1 VRRDGPR
8 VPFGRTY
15 PAGMRV
21 VHSPVHLL
29 HDPVF
34 EVFSGRVGPSCESPA
49 RAEAIRVALEAD
61 PAFSLELPTEH
72 GLAPALAVHE
82 PGLVRFLEEAW
93 DAWRDT
99 GGTAA
104 GDAARS
110 GAAGDAARSGA
121 AGDAARGGAAVSA
134 TESGGGGKAAA
145 GFMADTFLH
154 PGLRGG
160 AAAAREPV
168 APGGRIG
175 YWCFDTATPITAGA
189 WPAARAAVDVAL
201 TAADAV
207 LAGERVAYGI
217 CRPPGHHAGRAVFGG
232 YCYLNN
238 AAIAAE
244 HLVRAGAG
252 RVGILDVDFHHGNGT
267 QEVFWE
273 RGDVPYASLHGDPD
287 RAYPYFTGRADETG
301 GGKGA
306 GATFNQPLPAGTG
319 DAAYL
324 AALERAL
331 NWLGGRHDGVI
342 VVSLGID
349 TYGGDPICDFAL
361 TTPAYFDVGRRVAAA
376 GARLV
381 VLQEGGYHLGDLG
394 ENVRQW
400 LRGAAGLDPEPA
412 TPG

>member
-1 VRRDGPR
+1 
-8 VPFGRTY
+8 
-15 PAGMRV
+15 M
-21 VHSPVHLL
+21 
-29 HDPVF
+29 
-34 EVFSGRVGPSCESPA
+34 SGRPARRPA

-61 PAFSLELPTEH
+61 PAFALELPTEH

-93 DAWRDT
+93 DAWRYA
-99 GGTAA
+99 GGAAA
-104 GDAARS
+104 GDGGAGDMAAGGSPPAAGGSAVS
-110 GAAGDAARSGA
+110 GAESRDGDAGA
-121 AGDAARGGAAVSA
+121 TA
-134 TESGGGGKAAA
+134 T

-154 PGLRGG
+154 PGLRRGV
-160 AAAAREPV
+160 AAAREPV

-244 HLVRAGAG
+244 HLVRSGAG
-252 RVGILDVDFHHGNGT
+252 RVGVLDVDFHHGNGT

-331 NWLGGRHDGVI
+331 DWLGGRHDGII

-349 TYGGDPICDFAL
+349 TYAGDPICDFAL
-361 TTPAYFDVGRRVAAA
+361 TTPAYFEVGRRVAAA

-381 VLQEGGYHLGDLG
+381 VLQEGGYHLGALG

-412 TPG
+412 TLG

>member
-1 VRRDGPR
+1 MRRGGPR
-8 VPFGRTY
+8 VPCGPPGPFGRTY

-29 HDPVF
+29 HDPSF

-61 PAFSLELPTEH
+61 PAFALALPTEH
-72 GLAPALAVHE
+72 GLAPALAVHD

-93 DAWRDT
+93 DAWRDA
-99 GGTAA
+99 GGAPD
-104 GDAARS
+104 GDA
-110 GAAGDAARSGA
+110 
-121 AGDAARGGAAVSA
+121 GGAPDAGA
-134 TESGGGGKAAA
+134 ESVGPAA

-160 AAAAREPV
+160 VAGAREPV

-301 GGKGA
+301 GGRGA

-331 NWLGGRHDGVI
+331 DWLGGRHDGII

-381 VLQEGGYHLGDLG
+381 VLQEGGYHLGALG

-400 LRGAAGLDPEPA
+400 LRGAAGLVPEPA
-412 TPG
+412 TLG